1 MKKLILFVTLLS
13 YLLLIVSPASAGVD
27 DSMNSFWHDSLSSS
41 NGAGPSAYQGQEA
54 GYYTLGNYSYRSPQT
69 TTQISA
75 VSLPSVKAGCGGI
88 DIYGGSF
95 SFINTDQIVAT
106 FKAVAQNAVGLLFQ
120 MAVKSLSEL
129 LGNEIEQMFNIVQ
142 KANLGAIGSCEAA
155 QQLVNGAVNA
165 LPSGALKSCMEI
177 GLQNGKYVDEAAAR
191 AACGFGGE
199 AESTIGSA
207 SDAQRQQQ
215 AYNRNVAWEGIMKH
229 PLLGGDRQLAE
240 TLMTLTGTSV
250 IHVDDGGQTQMQT
263 FAADADSDGMITALL
278 DGGTIKI
285 HHCSD
290 DACLNLVA
298 YGDTVN
304 VTGLKAKVT
313 AVIDSIVTKIINKQT
328 LNTQEVDF
336 LGLATIPLYKI
347 ASVQVAANKELAA
360 AEMEKYADAIATDI
374 LIGWIQ
380 QNLHEVSVASDNV
393 IGTDAETTTNW
404 RASLRDIV
412 GRLDQRQQLI
422 ENRIT
427 AVQQLIQR
435 TRMFEE
441 DIAADT
447 TSRLAQSIIYTSTKS
462 AG

>member
-1 MKKLILFVTLLS
+1 M
-13 YLLLIVSPASAGVD
+13 
-27 DSMNSFWHDSLSSS
+27 
-41 NGAGPSAYQGQEA
+41 
-54 GYYTLGNYSYRSPQT
+54 

-75 VSLPSVKAGCGGI
+75 VALPSVKAGCGGV

-142 KANLGAIGSCEAA
+142 KANLGAISSCEAA
-155 QQLVNGAVNA
+155 QSLVNGVVNA

-177 GLQNGKYVDEAAAR
+177 GLANGKYVDEAAAR

-199 AESTIGSA
+199 AESTLGSA
-207 SDAQRQQQ
+207 TNAQRQQQ
-215 AYNRNVAWEGIMKH
+215 AYNRNLAWEGIIKH
-229 PLLGGDRQLAE
+229 PLFATDKQLAE
-240 TLMTLTGTSV
+240 TLMTLTGTTV
-250 IHVDDGGQTQMQT
+250 IHVDEAGLTKMQT

-285 HHCSD
+285 HHCID
-290 DACLNLVA
+290 DQCLNLIA

-304 VTGLKAKVT
+304 VTGLRAKVT
-313 AVIDSIVTKIINKQT
+313 TIIDSIVTKIINKQT
-328 LNTQEVDF
+328 LSAREIDF

-347 ASVQVAANKELAA
+347 ASVQVAANRELAS
-360 AEMEKYADAIATDI
+360 AEMRKYADVIATDI

-380 QNLHEVSVASDNV
+380 RNLKEVAMASENV
-393 IGTDAETTTNW
+393 IGTDQLSTMSW
-404 RASLRDIV
+404 RTALRDV
-412 GRLDQRQQLI
+412 MARLDQRQLLI
-422 ENRIT
+422 ENKIT
-427 AVQQLIQR
+427 AVQQLIER
-435 TRMFEE
+435 TRLFEE
-441 DIAADT
+441 DLAADT
-447 TSRLAQSIIYTSTKS
+447 TSRLAQSIIYVSAKS